1 MCTMIAA
8 TLISAGVSAA
18 GAMMQ
23 SQQAAAQMQMQA
35 DMHKR
40 QAFLERESGAHEAEL
55 ATRQGERIAGAQRAG
70 LAASGIDLGTGSALD
85 SQVDSAIEVQRDVDA
100 IRWNANIKAD
110 NEKYKAKEAKYNAKQ
125 EKKAGYLNAASSLA
139 PILGME
145 IPGAA
150 KIGGW
155 FG

>member
-8 TLISAGVSAA
+8 TLISAGVTAA

-23 SQQAAAQMQMQA
+23 SQQQQSQLQMQA

-55 ATRQGERIAGAQRAG
+55 ANRQGDRVAGAQRAG
-70 LAASGIDLGTGSALD
+70 LAASGLDLGSGSALD

-100 IRWNANIKAD
+100 IRWNAQIKAD
-110 NEKYKAKEAKYNAKQ
+110 NEKYKAKEAKYNAGQ
-125 EKKAGYLNAASSLA
+125 VKKAGYLEALA
-139 PILGME
+139 PLIN
-145 IPGAA
+145 GAA
-150 KIGGW
+150 KLQGA
-155 FG
+155 F